1 MRIDESQSNTPG
13 LRLVGGGES
22 GSVWKNSGLPNPAST
37 IGHRTQD
44 QVLEVSLNSLE
55 SRAMILESK
64 YLEVLDT
71 WITVSKHLVR
81 LTSFFSSTD
90 TTRQVEDNPV
100 I

>member
-1 MRIDESQSNTPG
+1 VRTDESQSNTPG
-13 LRLVGGGES
+13 LRLVGGENN
-22 GSVWKNSGLPNPAST
+22 GSVWKNSGLPNPVST
-37 IGHRTQD
+37 IGRRTQD
-44 QVLEVSLNSLE
+44 QALEELHNCLE
-55 SRAMILESK
+55 NRVMILESK